1 MSSIQNIGIS
11 GLRSAQSGLLTAS
24 HNISNANTP
33 GYNRQQIVQSTNNP
47 LPRGSGF
54 VGQGVQVT
62 TVQRI
67 YNQFLTSQALQVQT
81 QSSQLSSYYN
91 EIKQIDNLLADTS
104 SGLSPA
110 MQNFFSAAQD
120 VATNPTS
127 IPSRQALLSHAQI
140 LVGRLQ
146 EMDQHFSEM
155 RDGVNKQLT
164 SNVEEINVLATQIA
178 KLNINIQTAE
188 GVAGGQPA
196 NDLRDQRDLLLR
208 ELSQFIKVD
217 VVRQDNGHY
226 NVFVG
231 SGQALVVGDR
241 TMTLKTVVAPDD
253 AQRLTVALDMG
264 NKTILLPEHQ
274 LQGGS
279 LGGLF
284 AFREETLDSTQNTL
298 GLIALGL
305 AQTFND
311 QHRLGQDLHGLL
323 GGDFFH
329 IPEPG
334 VQAASGND
342 PASSVTVAVS
352 DVGALTTSD
361 YRFEYDGAD
370 YTLTRLSD
378 NFSVSTPVAPDVAT
392 PLTLDGLSITDATIQ
407 SGEHFLIQPTR
418 QAVQGIGV
426 AIQDPARI
434 AAAAPVRTEADIANT
449 GTATISAGR
458 VDPLPLDPN
467 LQDTVTITFQ
477 SSGLFDVTGTGA
489 GLPANNQAYTPGA
502 DISFN
507 GWSIQIN
514 GEPSAGDTF
523 VIRANTNG
531 VADNRNALLLAGLQT
546 QNSLLNETAS
556 FQSTY
561 ASLVSQVGSKTR
573 ELEVMNRAQ
582 TNMLAQVDQSIQSLS
597 GVNLEEEAANLL
609 RYQQAFQAASKV
621 IEISNSLFDTLL
633 RI

>member
-67 YNQFLTSQALQVQT
+67 YSQFLTSQALQVQT

-342 PASSVTVAVS
+342 SASSVTVAVS
-352 DVGALTTSD
+352 DVGALTASD
-361 YRFEYDGAD
+361 YRFEYDGTN

-378 NFSVSTPVAPDVAT
+378 NFSVSTPVAPDAT

-418 QAVQGIGV
+418 QAAQGIGI

-434 AAAAPVRTEADIANT
+434 AAAAPIRTEADIANT

-458 VDPLPLDPN
+458 VNSPLDTN
-467 LQDTVTITFQ
+467 LQKTVTITFQ
-477 SSGLFDVTGTGA
+477 SSNLFKVTGD
-489 GLPANNQAYTPGA
+489 GLPTDDQTYKSGE

-507 GWSIQIN
+507 GWSIQID
-514 GEPSAGDTF
+514 GKPAAGDTF

-531 VADNRNALLLAGLQT
+531 VADNRNALLMAGLQT

>member
-226 NVFVG
+226 NVFIG

-284 AFREETLDSTQNTL
+284 AFREETLDTTQNTL

-334 VQAASGND
+334 VQAASGNN

-352 DVGALTTSD
+352 NAGALTASD
-361 YRFEYDGAD
+361 YRFEYDGTN

-378 NFSVSTPVAPDVAT
+378 NFSTGPQAL
-392 PLTLDGLSITDATIQ
+392 PLTLDGLNITAANMNA
-407 SGEHFLIQPTR
+407 GEHFLIQPTR

-434 AAAAPVRTEADIANT
+434 AAAAPIRTEASITNT

-458 VDPLPLDPN
+458 VNSPLDPN
-467 LQDTVTITFQ
+467 LQETVTITFQ

-514 GEPSAGDTF
+514 GEPAAGDTF
-523 VIRANTNG
+523 VIGANTNG

>member
-33 GYNRQQIVQSTNNP
+33 GYNRQQIVQNTNNP
-47 LPRGSGF
+47 LPRSSGF

-67 YNQFLTSQALQVQT
+67 YSQFLTSQALQVQT

-284 AFREETLDSTQNTL
+284 AFREETLDTTQNTL

-311 QHRLGQDLHGLL
+311 QHRLGQDLHGFL

-352 DVGALTTSD
+352 NVGDLTASD
-361 YRFEYDGAD
+361 YRFEFDD
-370 YTLTRLSD
+370 TNYTLTRLSD
-378 NFSVSTPVAPDVAT
+378 NFSVSTAVAPGVAT
-392 PLTLDGLSITDATIQ
+392 PLTLDGLSITAASMNAD
-407 SGEHFLIQPTR
+407 EHFLIQPTR
-418 QAVQGIGV
+418 QAAQGIGV

-434 AAAAPVRTEADIANT
+434 AAAAPIRTEADIANA

-458 VDPLPLDPN
+458 VDPLPLDLN
-467 LQDTVTITFQ
+467 LQETVTITFQ
-477 SSGLFDVTGTGA
+477 SPGIFNLTGD
-489 GLPANNQAYTPGA
+489 GLPADDQTYKSGE

-507 GWSIQIN
+507 GWTVQID
-514 GEPSAGDTF
+514 GEPAAGDTF